1 MTLQEL
7 LTENVETPSIE
18 CWDDE
23 STASALRALAVRL
36 HSTGISL
43 RETAAALESIGVYR
57 SHQAVFQWT
66 HRVGENSPDPP
77 TAAPSRVAV
86 DETAIRIGC
95 EQFWLYAALD
105 IDSKLLLG
113 VRVSRWR
120 GTRPASAFLSELNER
135 HDLSETEFLVDG
147 MGYLTALAQTDLG
160 GHLDYVMRNLIEK
173 WFQTLK
179 MRLTR
184 FHNVWN
190 GSAASAARWLAA
202 FAYYYNFQRPN
213 QALDGRTPVE
223 EVTNR

>member
-43 RETAAALESIGVYR
+43 RETAAALESIGVCR

-86 DETAIRIGC
+86 DEAAIRIGC

-113 VRVSRWR
+113 VRVSRWW
-120 GTRPASAFLSELNER
+120 GASPASAFLSELKER

-147 MGYLTALAQTDLG
+147 MSYLTALAKTNLD
-160 GHLDYVMRNLIEK
+160 GHLDYVTRNLIEK
-173 WFQTLK
+173 RSQTLT
-179 MRLTR
+179 MRVGR
-184 FHNVWN
+184 FHYTWI
-190 GSAASAARWLAA
+190 GSRASAQHWLAA
-202 FAYYYNFQRPN
+202 FAFYYNYQRPN
-213 QALDGRTPVE
+213 QALDNCTPVE
-223 EVTNR
+223 EVTNA